1 MAHFILCFGV
11 PNIQQTK
18 VGCAEYSPNIDDKD
32 FYWYWNVK
40 ELNKN
45 FFCYLFMTCT
55 LWGPI
60 INCYKINLFSN
71 LKWYISHYLGSV
83 RDKFT
88 SSKAIE
94 KTVATGHSPKGQRF
108 CWKTFPI
115 IWLSSKVWLLRLVGW
130 WIKKCY

>member
-94 KTVATGHSPKGQRF
+94 KTVATCHSPNEH
-108 CWKTFPI
+108 CCM
-115 IWLSSKVWLLRLVGW
+115 LLKDIPPNLTKFKSLTASPWGMTN
-130 WIKKCY
+130 